1 MESEKIL
8 ARPVSGELAR
18 VGSTLTVAMQM
29 ETNYLPQLANRP
41 TEAFHAHNF
50 CIYPTRNVR

>member
-41 TEAFHAHNF
+41 ASNLFILRSVFA
-50 CIYPTRNVR
+50 RLRVR